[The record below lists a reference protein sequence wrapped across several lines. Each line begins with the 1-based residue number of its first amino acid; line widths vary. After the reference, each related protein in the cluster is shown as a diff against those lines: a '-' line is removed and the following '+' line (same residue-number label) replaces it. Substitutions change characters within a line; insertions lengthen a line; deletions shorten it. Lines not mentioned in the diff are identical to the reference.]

1 MEQNKYIKFKYE
13 DFLQDPYFLE
23 SMKTPVSYT
32 HLVGI
37 YGKPRLDTLFP
48 G

>member
-23 SMKTPVSYT
+23 SMKTPSDESIAFWEKAKQT
-32 HLVGI
+32 FKRI
-37 YGKPRLDTLFP
+37 
-48 G
+48 